1 MDSWLYTNST
11 LPNVI
16 DLIRARRKRSSPD
29 SFKPDGLVCFCGV
42 QGSGK
47 TLSATLYARKLM
59 DTYPKALCVT
69 NLSLNLDMWD
79 KDRVFQ
85 YDGVKQLH
93 DLQNGENGVIYLLD
107 EIQLEFNSLESKQ
120 MSIPIFEAV
129 CQQRKQRKTIIGT
142 TQVFGRLA
150 KPFREQFRK
159 VVLCDNFKG
168 LIFRQRIYTAENV
181 AYEDDVRTEL
191 TPKDTCYYIPSPR
204 DFDSYDTLEVIRR
217 VRDGG
222 IFNG

>member
-1 MDSWLYTNST
+1 MDKWLYSNNRI
-11 LPNVI
+11 PNVFS
-16 DLIRARRKRSSPD
+16 LLKSRVKAFQASPER
-29 SFKPDGLVCFCGV
+29 FKPDGLVCFCGV

-59 DTYPKALCVT
+59 DMYPRALIVT
-69 NLSLNLDMWD
+69 NLTLSPDYWDMY
-79 KDRVFQ
+79 RVFK
-85 YDGVKQLH
+85 YDGVAQLH
-93 DLQNGENGVIYLLD
+93 DMQNGEYGIIYLLD

-120 MSIPIFEAV
+120 MSVPIFEAV

-159 VVLCDNFKG
+159 VVLCDNFMG

-191 TPKDTCYYIPSPR
+191 TPKGS
-204 DFDSYDTLEVIRR
+204 
-217 VRDGG
+217 
-222 IFNG
+222 